1 MMKYLYCTKNDVLTI
16 DAKNGVHRI
25 EWLIDSAFGV
35 HPDFKSHVGA
45 IMQFGGG
52 RGTVIGASAK
62 QKLNTESSMTE
73 ELVGVDQVLPLI
85 LWVPLFMEAQGYRV
99 EKNTIYQDNKS
110 CILMAENGKRSSGKQ
125 TRALNICYFY
135 ITDQIERGNIEIK
148 YCLTD
153 EMTGDYIS
161 KGLQGFK
168 FKKFRDRIMGFNE
181 NVSGK

>member
-1 MMKYLYCTKNDVLTI
+1 MIN
-16 DAKNGVHRI
+16 AKNGVHRI

-125 TRALNICYFY
+125 TRALNIRYFY
-135 ITDQIERGNIEIK
+135 IMDQIERGNIEIK

-153 EMTGDYIS
+153 EMTGDYMS